1 MHPFITMLASKRVS
15 PVQTTGWGVPQTSG
29 LPEIDD
35 YVSGDLVEPIQAEN
49 QYSETLVRLPGLPC
63 CYLFESLDPVERS
76 RDYYVLPPDRP
87 LLGCLQRLDKLHP
100 DFDLALE
107 AMARAVPDSLFVYVE
122 ENLPALTATYLDR
135 LARTAPMARE
145 RVLMLARMD
154 RFDFLALGGCLDVML
169 DPFHFGSGITLY
181 ETIHAGTPVVSLEGD
196 FLRSRYVAAAYRLM
210 EVEDPPV
217 AATPAEYV
225 ERAVA
230 LMKDPQRRE
239 FLLQEIAAKA
249 KARLY
254 DRLDVVR
261 GFEAFA
267 TSAVAQ
273 ARERQGQAG

>member
-1 MHPFITMLASKRVS
+1 MTVTCWSDIGMHPFITMLASKRVS

-100 DFDLALE
+100 EFDLALE

-154 RFDFLALGGCLDVML
+154 RRDFLALGRCLDVML

-181 ETIHAGTPVVSLEGD
+181 ETIH
-196 FLRSRYVAAAYRLM
+196 
-210 EVEDPPV
+210 
-217 AATPAEYV
+217 ATPAEYV

>member
-1 MHPFITMLASKRVS
+1 
-15 PVQTTGWGVPQTSG
+15 
-29 LPEIDD
+29 
-35 YVSGDLVEPIQAEN
+35 
-49 QYSETLVRLPGLPC
+49 
-63 CYLFESLDPVERS
+63 
-76 RDYYVLPPDRP
+76 
-87 LLGCLQRLDKLHP
+87 
-100 DFDLALE
+100 
-107 AMARAVPDSLFVYVE
+107 
-122 ENLPALTATYLDR
+122 
-135 LARTAPMARE
+135 MARE

-154 RFDFLALGGCLDVML
+154 RCDFLALGGCLDVML

-181 ETIHAGTPVVSLEGD
+181 ETIHAGTPVVSLEGN

-239 FLLQEIAAKA
+239 HLRQEIAAKA

-254 DRLDVVR
+254 DRLDYVR

-267 TSAVAQ
+267 ISAVAQ